1 MNASSMNVKR
11 TSVIIFIT
19 SFLLN
24 LLWEISHSLLY
35 NWNAPPLENNASFF
49 VGRILQS
56 TIGDAIIIV
65 IIFFI
70 VAAFNKSTD
79 MITPLKWK
87 DYSLVVFLGLSFA
100 ILIEMKAK
108 ILQNWS
114 YNEYMPT
121 FLGIGITPLFQ
132 LAVTAILTLMIA
144 KEFLKK
150 E

>member
-1 MNASSMNVKR
+1 MNVKR
-11 TSVIIFIT
+11 TSMIIFIT

-24 LLWEISHSLLY
+24 LLWEISHSVLY
-35 NWNAPPLENNASFF
+35 NWDAPPLENTVSFF
-49 VGRILQS
+49 VARILQS
-56 TIGDAIIIV
+56 TMGDAIIIV

-70 VAAFNKSTD
+70 MVAFNKSTNI
-79 MITPLKWK
+79 ITPLKWK
-87 DYSLVVFLGLSFA
+87 DYSLIVFLGLSFA
-100 ILIEMKAK
+100 ILIELKAK

-121 FLGIGITPLFQ
+121 ILGIGVTPLFQ
-132 LAVTAILTLMIA
+132 LAITAVLTLIIA